1 MNNQINRIVI
11 LLLAVVFVL
20 TLGGCSK
27 SIDIQLAS
35 KAQVFL
41 SSNPEQPI
49 TITKNDEIYLILKD
63 WLNENK
69 EGWYAT
75 SGRYPD
81 GVYIK
86 SGVHGIQ
93 VTEQKVIIY
102 SITNNEPKAIYIQQ
116 IEKGELSQI
125 VNFAQ

>member
-1 MNNQINRIVI
+1 
-11 LLLAVVFVL
+11 
-20 TLGGCSK
+20 
-27 SIDIQLAS
+27 
-35 KAQVFL
+35 
-41 SSNPEQPI
+41 
-49 TITKNDEIYLILKD
+49 
-63 WLNENK
+63 
-69 EGWYAT
+69 
-75 SGRYPD
+75 
-81 GVYIK
+81 VYIK